1 MASTAKGSTAEPGSA
16 LRKRLEKRI
25 AGTIRRARRHT
36 TILFTDVEDSTRYW
50 DNQGDVRGRL
60 AVDLHNRLVF
70 PVVKRYGG
78 KVIKT
83 IGDSVMATFR
93 KPSHGVQAAIGIQQ
107 ALAAERARNSNFH
120 LKVRIGLHAGEAL
133 VEKGDVYGNAVNTA
147 ARVESCALADQ
158 ILITGTTFKQLGKGA
173 QQRYAIERGERITP
187 RGQKRAMTLY
197 LVNWTA
203 VEDDLAGDVDP
214 DQWMTAR
221 DKGRLLLYAIGTLI
235 GLSWL
240 YIDLGRYLLL
250 DWDLAATLVLN
261 PQQILTHPWVV
272 AGLSL
277 AALVLVMMLV
287 RLQRRPVGMLRWL
300 SGSFGFSLAFA
311 LAQLA
316 IALWPSVWIPPHH
329 WQQPLYASDHLF
341 VEVQAPR
348 ALIYSEPNEAA
359 LTLREVR
366 AGTLLLLADV
376 RHVEQL
382 TWNRVLIAPQ
392 QYGWIVRLLPAR
404 IGVPET
410 RVSLTDKFYLRWTDL
425 YILGAGLIGLIWGLA
440 GFRLRPL

>member
-1 MASTAKGSTAEPGSA
+1 MTGTQSGKG
-16 LRKRLEKRI
+16 LRNRLEKRI

-50 DNQGDVRGRL
+50 DDQGDVRGRL

-93 KPSHGVQAAIGIQQ
+93 KPTDGLHAAIGIQQ
-107 ALAAERARNSNFH
+107 ALAAERTRNSDFH

-147 ARVESCALADQ
+147 ARIESCAQGDQ
-158 ILITGTTFKQLGKGA
+158 ILLSGTTVKQLGRGA

-197 LVNWTA
+197 QVDWALL
-203 VEDDLAGDVDP
+203 DDNLGGDIDP
-214 DQWMTAR
+214 DQWMTPR
-221 DKGRLLLYAIGTLI
+221 DKGRLLLYALGTLI

-240 YIDLGRYLLL
+240 YIALGRYLLL
-250 DWDLAATLVLN
+250 DWDLAAILVLN
-261 PQQILTHPWVV
+261 PTQVLTHPWVI
-272 AGLSL
+272 AGLVL
-277 AALVLVMMLV
+277 AALALVMMLL
-287 RLQRRPVGMLRWL
+287 RLQRRPVGTLRGL
-300 SGSFGFSLAFA
+300 RGTFGFCLAFVVA
-311 LAQLA
+311 HLATA
-316 IALWPSVWIPPHH
+316 FWPTLWAPSHH
-329 WQQPLYASDHLF
+329 WQQPLYQSDHLF

-348 ALIYSEPNEAA
+348 AWIYSEPDESASV
-359 LTLREVR
+359 LREVS

-376 RHVEQL
+376 RHIEEL
-382 TWNRVLIAPQ
+382 SWNRVLIAPQ
-392 QYGWIVRLLPAR
+392 QYGWIVRVLPAR
-404 IGVPET
+404 IGMPET

-425 YILGAGLIGLIWGLA
+425 YSLAAGLIGLIWGLA
-440 GFRLRPL
+440 GFRLRPI

>member
-1 MASTAKGSTAEPGSA
+1 MTGTQSRKV
-16 LRKRLEKRI
+16 LRQRLEKQV
-25 AGTIRRARRHT
+25 AGTIQRARRHT

-93 KPSHGVQAAIGIQQ
+93 KPSDGVHAAIGIQQ
-107 ALAAERARNSNFH
+107 ALAAERARNPDFH

-147 ARVESCALADQ
+147 ARVESCAEGDQ
-158 ILITGTTFKQLGKGA
+158 ILISGTTFKQLGKGA

-197 LVNWTA
+197 QVGWTQL
-203 VEDDLAGDVDP
+203 EENLAGDIDP
-214 DQWMTAR
+214 DQWMTPR
-221 DKGRLLLYAIGTLI
+221 DKGRLLLYALGTLA
-235 GLSWL
+235 GLGWL
-240 YIDLGRYLLL
+240 FFDLGRYLLL

-272 AGLSL
+272 AAL
-277 AALVLVMMLV
+277 ALAVLALVMTLV
-287 RLQRRPVGMLRWL
+287 RLQRRPVGTLRAL
-300 SGSFGFSLAFA
+300 RGSFSFSLAVVI
-311 LAQLA
+311 AQLA
-316 IALWPSVWIPPHH
+316 IAFWPTAWTPTHH
-329 WQQPLYASDHLF
+329 WQQPLYESDHLF

-348 ALIYSEPNEAA
+348 AWIYREPKESAEP
-359 LTLREVR
+359 LREVR

-376 RHVEQL
+376 RHSDAL
-382 TWNRVLIAPQ
+382 TWNRVLIDAQ
-392 QYGWIVRLLPAR
+392 QYGWIVRVLPAR

-410 RVSLTDKFYLRWTDL
+410 RVSLTDKFYLRWTDFYAL
-425 YILGAGLIGLIWGLA
+425 AAGLVGLLWGLI